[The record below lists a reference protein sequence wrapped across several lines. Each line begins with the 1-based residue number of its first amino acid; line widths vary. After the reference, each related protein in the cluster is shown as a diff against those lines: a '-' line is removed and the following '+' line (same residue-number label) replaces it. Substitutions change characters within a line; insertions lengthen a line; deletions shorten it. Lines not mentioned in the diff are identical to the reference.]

1 MIDPKDSD
9 ASLLSLIAQGDA
21 DAIAAI
27 YDRHCCPVYSLALR
41 ILGEAWRA
49 EDVLHEVFMQ
59 VWRGP
64 SFFSG
69 SSKDLATA
77 LLATTC
83 RSALDLKRRSEPRD
97 QPKLPTEK
105 QTTTTHL

>member
-1 MIDPKDSD
+1 MTIDSTDSE
-9 ASLLSLIAQGDA
+9 ASLLSLVAQGDV

-27 YDRHCCPVYSLALR
+27 YDRHCCPVYSLALH
-41 ILGEAWRA
+41 ILGEPWKA

-64 SFFSG
+64 SLFAG
-69 SSKDLATA
+69 SLATA

-83 RSALDLKRRSEPRD
+83 RSALDMKRRSAPRD
-97 QPKLPTEK
+97 PLRASSEK
-105 QTTTTHL
+105 QTTTTHSP